1 MDYTAML
8 AFMPSPG
15 SPRPRRPAC
24 LRPSVAVFYET
35 EHKCETA
42 RLQKVTAIFT
52 QVGAA

>member
-1 MDYTAML
+1 MDCTAML
-8 AFMPSPG
+8 AFMPCPRFAAAPPPG
-15 SPRPRRPAC
+15 MPPAI
-24 LRPSVAVFYET
+24 SSSFYET